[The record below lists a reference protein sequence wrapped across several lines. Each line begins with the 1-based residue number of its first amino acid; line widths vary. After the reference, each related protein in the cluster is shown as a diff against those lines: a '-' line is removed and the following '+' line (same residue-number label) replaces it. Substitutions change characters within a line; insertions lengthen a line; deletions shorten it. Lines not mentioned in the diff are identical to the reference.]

1 MGDHWPWT
9 ERLGTNLELDD
20 EAVCCC
26 LVLVEPG
33 LALGLEVLADFLPGR
48 ALLPGNGPCLKLNM
62 FIINHQTDKTA
73 SYGV

>member
-20 EAVCCC
+20 ETVCCC

-33 LALGLEVLADFLPGR
+33 LALGLEVLADFLPGL
-48 ALLPGNGPCLKLNM
+48 ALLPGNGPCLK
-62 FIINHQTDKTA
+62 FKTV
-73 SYGV
+73 SYKLSNS